1 VAAVGSLLSGF
12 SIVTALAPSASQPF
26 KAAAT
31 ILKRDN
37 KFVVTLSKL
46 AEIARRSVKTGA

>member
-1 VAAVGSLLSGF
+1 MAAVGSLLSGF
-12 SIVTALAPSASQPF
+12 SIVTALASSASQPF